1 MVVVELVG
9 VGWHLAVLLV
19 AVLAA
24 HLLVAV
30 LVLAVAPLRPGR
42 RRRLAV
48 LVLVPEEGRRLVP
61 EAAAIGLEV
70 GCSREVR
77 GDMREDQIQILTV
90 AMVAHADSVVTG
102 GVSSTA
108 SYTLVPL
115 GPSKANI

>member
-70 GCSREVR
+70 GCSREMGVN
-77 GDMREDQIQILTV
+77 MRT
-90 AMVAHADSVVTG
+90 
-102 GVSSTA
+102 
-108 SYTLVPL
+108 
-115 GPSKANI
+115 